1 MDKETFVRILAG
13 AGKLYDKEIDKEIME
28 MWLSFFKD
36 NTTEEFKKA
45 MNEHIKTSRYFPTV
59 ADIKEKIYELNNS
72 NESDTELWEKLLSA
86 IRNSSYHSEEEFEK
100 LPPVVQEYV
109 RSPRQLQE
117 LAVMDSEK
125 IHTIVKGQFLKQIA
139 NIKENFKKYE
149 ITGKK
154 NLLVQKGIYQLE
166 EVID

>member
-1 MDKETFVRILAG
+1 MDKETFVKILAG

-149 ITGKK
+149 ITGNKK
-154 NLLVQKGIYQLE
+154 LLQEKGIYQIE